1 MKRAAAT
8 VALGWRA
15 LGSGTVVV
23 GSTEVVVAG
32 LVVVV
37 EDGDAVG

>member
-8 VALGWRA
+8 VAVGWGA

-23 GSTEVVVAG
+23 GRTDVVVTG